1 MAEKKFAVYGMSC
14 SACALGVEKAVKR
27 VKGVK
32 TAEVSLMGKS
42 MRVIYDETVVNDD
55 DIIFAVKRIG
65 YTACEYGKK
74 EEDEQK
80 KGNGARIRFIVSA
93 VLLIIELYFGMGKM
107 AGFPLPVPKI
117 NLSVQF
123 ALCSAVMIINYRL
136 FVSGV
141 KSIIKGVPNMDSL
154 VSLGAISAYLYSVVL
169 TIMTLVG
176 SKENP
181 AVFYEGAC
189 MVLTFVTLGKW
200 LEDVCKKKTG
210 NAVEKL
216 GEMLPERAIVIRD
229 GKEVSVRAS
238 EINEGDSVLFRTG
251 DRLCVDGTVI
261 SGSAGMDKSALT
273 GESMIDEVSVG
284 SAVYSGSI
292 VASGSVTVR
301 ADKVGEGT
309 VFSGII
315 ELVKTASTSK
325 APISRTA
332 DKIAGIFVPV
342 VTTVALLV
350 FVVWIIATK
359 DFYTALSRGISVLVV
374 SCPCA
379 LGLATPV
386 AIVACSGRGARE
398 GILFKNA
405 ESIETC
411 AKTDVVLLDKTAT
424 LTEGKPLVRDVRYY
438 AVEKQFADSIA
449 FALEK
454 VSSHPLAEC
463 LKKYCGYAQNDN
475 IETGECE
482 EYAGRGV
489 IGVANGKKYYL
500 GSLKGVPEKV
510 REKLDSPKIGA
521 TVICLCDE
529 ENPLAEYYVAD
540 EIKPDAKQ
548 TISSLKSM
556 KILPV
561 MVTGDRDGV
570 AKDVCAKIG
579 IEEYRAEVLPQDK
592 AEAVEH
598 YKKQNRKVAMVG
610 DGINDSPALNVADV
624 GVAVGNG
631 TDVAISCA
639 DVVITGERASAI
651 SGAFSIARK
660 TLRIIKE
667 NLFWAFLYNL
677 LAIPSAGGVFSAL
690 GFSLSPSVSA
700 ICMSASSLIVVLNAL
715 RITFVGKKKGE
726 TEESAE
732 TKLDAKT
739 ESNYNNE
746 NNNDG
751 NNVEN
756 GEKGVKSKMKAEER
770 KLVLKIEGMACAHC
784 TARVEKAVSVV
795 GGVTSVKAD
804 SDKGE
809 AVVTGSADENLIR
822 TAIENEGYKVV
833 SLRVL

>member
-14 SACALGVEKAVKR
+14 SACALGIEKAVKR

-32 TAEVSLMGKS
+32 SAEVSLMGKS
-42 MRVIYDETVVNDD
+42 MRVCYDETVASDD

-74 EEDEQK
+74 EEGERRKSD
-80 KGNGARIRFIVSA
+80 GARIRFIVSA
-93 VLLIIELYFGMGKM
+93 VLLVIELYFGMGGM
-107 AGFPLPVPKI
+107 FGFPLPAPKI
-117 NLSVQF
+117 NLSIQF
-123 ALCSAVMIINYRL
+123 ALCSAVMIINYTL

-141 KSIIKGVPNMDSL
+141 KSVIKGVPNMDAL
-154 VSLGAISAYLYSVVL
+154 VSLGGISAYLYSVVL
-169 TIMTLVG
+169 TIMTIAG
-176 SKENP
+176 AKENP

-216 GEMLPERAIVIRD
+216 GEMLPERAIVIKD
-229 GKEVSVRAS
+229 GKEISVRAS
-238 EINEGDSVLFRTG
+238 EINEGDEVLFRTG
-251 DRLCVDGTVI
+251 DRLCVDGTVV

-273 GESMIDEVSVG
+273 GESLIEEATIG

-292 VASGSVTVR
+292 VASGSVIVR

-309 VFSGII
+309 VFSEII
-315 ELVKTASTSK
+315 ELVKTASASK

-342 VTTVALLV
+342 VTTIALLV

-386 AIVACSGRGARE
+386 AIVACSGTGAKE

-438 AVEKQFADSIA
+438 AVEKQFADSTA

-463 LKKYCGYAQNDN
+463 LKKYCEYAKDDK
-475 IETGECE
+475 IEIGKCE
-482 EYAGRGV
+482 EFAGKGV
-489 IGVANGKKYYL
+489 IGVADGKKYYL

-510 REKLDSPKIGA
+510 KNKLEIPKTEA

-529 ENPLAEYYVAD
+529 ENPLAEYYIAD
-540 EIKPDAKQ
+540 EIKRDATQ

-556 KILPV
+556 RILPV
-561 MVTGDRDGV
+561 MVTGDRESV

-579 IEEYRAEVLPQDK
+579 IEEYRAEVLPQGK
-592 AEAVEH
+592 AQAVKE
-598 YKKQNRKVAMVG
+598 YKKQNLKVAMVG
-610 DGINDSPALNVADV
+610 DGINDSPALTVADV
-624 GVAVGNG
+624 GVAVGSG

-651 SGAFSIARK
+651 SGAFRIAKK

-677 LAIPSAGGVFSAL
+677 VAIPSAGGAFASL
-690 GFSLSPSVSA
+690 GFALPPSVSA

-715 RITFVGKKKGE
+715 RITFGGEKDNDSGEKDNDGGEKDKKGD
-726 TEESAE
+726 
-732 TKLDAKT
+732 K
-739 ESNYNNE
+739 NE
-746 NNNDG
+746 KI
-751 NNVEN
+751 NVKN
-756 GEKGVKSKMKAEER
+756 EKGDKSEMKTADRKMI
-770 KLVLKIEGMACAHC
+770 LKIEGMACGHC
-784 TARVEKAVSVV
+784 SARVEKAVSTID
-795 GGVTSVKAD
+795 GVTSVKAD
-804 SDKGE
+804 FATGE
-809 AVVTGSADENLIR
+809 AVVTGSADEALIR
-822 TAIENEGYKVV
+822 SAVENEGYKVV
-833 SLRVL
+833 SATVL